1 MSRSYVVLV
10 ALTSAVIGSIM
21 PARAADYAVPP
32 RKARVAASLLQ
43 IDRGP
48 NPYCGPRCGCPA
60 AVYVRHRSLE
70 ASYPY
75 TIDPRTKSDEPRYSY
90 GPTRTYVRYVNPRNP
105 DLVFQY

>member
-21 PARAADYAVPP
+21 PARAADYAVQP

-75 TIDPRTKSDEPRYSY
+75 TVDPRTKSDEPRYSY
-90 GPTRTYVRYVNPRNP
+90 GPNRTYIR
-105 DLVFQY
+105 